1 MKNHTKLWLRTF
13 DTTDEVVLAYDK
25 AAYKLKGN
33 FARSIACTFTT
44 TARSSEAASAK
55 IVGRDGKIIIFCDMS
70 DRARK
75 EWLKVGIDVVWSK
88 VGIEGG

>member
-13 DTTDEVVLAYDK
+13 DTTDEVILAYDK

-44 TARSSEAASAK
+44 TARSLEAASARVMVCLVTEK
-55 IVGRDGKIIIFCDMS
+55 LWEEMGRLSFS
-70 DRARK
+70 TT
-75 EWLKVGIDVVWSK
+75 
-88 VGIEGG
+88 

>member
-44 TARSSEAASAK
+44 TARSSEAASARVMVCLVTEK
-55 IVGRDGKIIIFCDMS
+55 LWEEMGRLSFS
-70 DRARK
+70 AT
-75 EWLKVGIDVVWSK
+75 
-88 VGIEGG
+88 

>member
-1 MKNHTKLWLRTF
+1 MKNHTRLWLRTF

-25 AAYKLKGN
+25 AAYKLKGD
-33 FARSIACTFTT
+33 FARVMVCLVT
-44 TARSSEAASAK
+44 EK
-55 IVGRDGKIIIFCDMS
+55 IVGKDGKIFIFCDMS
-70 DRARK
+70 DRVRE

>member
-13 DTTDEVVLAYDK
+13 DTTDEVILSYDK

-44 TARSSEAASAK
+44 TARSSESASASTSPTFLSRRCNEWGLRVMVCLVTEK
-55 IVGRDGKIIIFCDMS
+55 LWEEMGRLSFS
-70 DRARK
+70 AT
-75 EWLKVGIDVVWSK
+75 
-88 VGIEGG
+88 